1 MVEGGIPMSEQ
12 RCRARDLGI
21 KIGYY
26 EPGAL
31 NAITDV
37 RGVKVGHTTLIQGDG
52 PLRPG
57 CGPIRTGVTAIIPH
71 DRGIYSHQVVAGIH
85 ILNGA
90 GEMTGLA
97 QVKEWGILETPIILT
112 NTLNVGRV
120 HDALLDYV
128 LERNPKM
135 GVLYEYDPVIPVVAE
150 CDDSYLNDIRGRHVG
165 PDHVKQALETASSGP
180 VAEGAVGAG
189 TGMSAFNF
197 KAGIGTSSR
206 RLPEALGGYTVGAV
220 VLANFGNRRHLNIA
234 GVPVGR
240 EITDLMP
247 TLHIDGSVVVIL
259 AYDAPLDSRQLSR
272 LAHRSVVGL
281 GRIGTYAAH
290 TSGELTLAF
299 STANLIPRISDDR
312 VCQLTVLRDIHLDP
326 LFEATIEV
334 VEESVLNSLF
344 AAETMT
350 GRDGHVA
357 HAMPIDRVVE
367 LLHKW

>member
-1 MVEGGIPMSEQ
+1 MAEG
-12 RCRARDLGI
+12 RCRARDVGI
-21 KIGYY
+21 RIGFY
-26 EPGAL
+26 EPGPL

-37 RGVKVGHTTLIQGDG
+37 RGVRVGHTTLIEGEGQ
-52 PLRPG
+52 LRPG
-57 CGPIRTGVTAIIPH
+57 HGPIRTGVTAVIPH

-128 LERNPKM
+128 LAHNPKM

-165 PDHVKQALETASSGP
+165 PDHVKRALEAASSGP
-180 VAEGAVGAG
+180 VSEGSVGAG

-206 RLPEALGGYTVGAV
+206 RLPTALGGYTVGAL
-220 VLANFGNRRHLNIA
+220 VLANFGNRRHLNIG
-234 GVPVGR
+234 GVPVGQ
-240 EITDLMP
+240 EIIDLMP

-259 AYDAPLDSRQLSR
+259 AFDAPLDSRQLNR

-281 GRIGTYAAH
+281 GRVGTYAAH
-290 TSGELTLAF
+290 TSGELVLAF
-299 STANLIPRISDDR
+299 STANLIPRISEER
-312 VCQLTVLRDIHLDP
+312 VCRLTVLRDIHLDP
-326 LFEATIEV
+326 LFEATIEA
-334 VEESVLNSLF
+334 VEEAVLNSLF

-367 LLHKW
+367 VLSRRNGAV